1 MVARGWKTA
10 TILAVAAAGWAVA
23 AQAQKPPAS
32 GGDDSSRIISVA
44 NDDAEMN
51 AAIARA
57 RRELPDFY
65 AHMARPGSG
74 ERRFMIKFDIL
85 PGEGAEYVW
94 AGELD
99 RTTVPMTGI
108 LVNQPQRSSEQ
119 LGQRVPIPE
128 ARIIDWGY
136 LRDEVAQGYHT
147 QRVLLDRMPA
157 EEAAELR
164 RRMGW

>member
-1 MVARGWKTA
+1 MAIRRRTA
-10 TILAVAAAGWAVA
+10 AILTLAALCCGIAT
-23 AQAQKPPAS
+23 AQAQKPAS
-32 GGDDSSRIISVA
+32 TGQDGDSHIINV
-44 NDDAEMN
+44 DPGDAEMN

-65 AHMARPGSG
+65 AHLARPGQG

-85 PGEGAEYVW
+85 PGDRAEFVW

-99 RTTVPMTGI
+99 RSTVPMTGV
-108 LVNQPQRSSEQ
+108 LANQPEGSPEQ
-119 LGQRVPIPE
+119 IGQRVPIPE

-136 LRDEVAQGYHT
+136 LRDGVAQGYHT

-157 EEAAELR
+157 ERAAELR
-164 RRMGW
+164 RAMGW